1 MKLRIRFIGALCF
14 TLGLAGPVPAL
25 EIAWYQQREA
35 GQVAGELRLR
45 NLTDA
50 PLTITT
56 PGWDL
61 EYGIVRIGPV
71 AIVTL
76 TSRPGGSDA
85 AGPLVVVAS
94 QGSHRLRATFPLH
107 GMSNGIRSA
116 PDRATPASTRTAP
129 GPSTAATTPVRPK
142 WSGSAAGSARAAPER
157 LPVCPVLALQPGSL
171 RANVERL
178 LAACGA
184 RLGAW
189 HTSADP
195 DHLLDWRVAE
205 PQLLSRRNT
214 DGLAGLLAQLAER
227 FQLSGMPDP
236 AHSDTIDIFWTRD
249 GRDHGG
255 TE

>member
-1 MKLRIRFIGALCF
+1 MKLRIRFPGFLCLAF
-14 TLGLAGPVPAL
+14 GLAGPVPAL

-50 PLTITT
+50 PLTIAT

-61 EYGIVRIGPV
+61 EYGIVRVGSV
-71 AIVTL
+71 ATVTL
-76 TSRPGGSDA
+76 TGRPGGSDA

-107 GMSNGIRSA
+107 GMRIGNRSA
-116 PDRATPASTRTAP
+116 PDRASPERTLIAP
-129 GPSTAATTPVRPK
+129 GPSTSAATPSRPK
-142 WSGSAAGSARAAPER
+142 PSGAVSETAQTTPER
-157 LPVCPVLALQPGSL
+157 PAVCPVLALQPGSL

-189 HTSADP
+189 HTSSDP

-205 PQLLSRRNT
+205 PQVLSRRNA

-227 FQLSGMPDP
+227 FRLSGMPDP
-236 AHSDTIDIFWTRD
+236 AHPDTIDIFRTRSD
-249 GRDHGG
+249 RPHGG